1 VALTSYI
8 ESLRSKYSREDLNSL
23 PGDHD
28 LRFKIFSP
36 IFANLHE
43 NKIVYQER
51 FLALVRLENIDISSE
66 GFEATAVPYRLIERG
81 VPELD
86 SRFPDHK
93 WEFGA
98 TWSHMTLAGNSIRAP
113 YANWNAWCDPSLVKA
128 VEELMEEGNTQGAL
142 LLTANESLSQI
153 T

>member
-1 VALTSYI
+1 VAFTSYI
-8 ESLRSKYSREDLNSL
+8 ESLRSKYSREDLTLL

-43 NKIVYQER
+43 STIVYQER
-51 FLALVRLENIDISSE
+51 FLALVRLENIEITSE
-66 GFEATAVPYRLIERG
+66 GFQATAAPYRLIERG

-98 TWSHMTLAGNSIRAP
+98 TWSHMTLARNSIRAP
-113 YANWNAWCDPSLVKA
+113 YANWNAWCEPSLVRE
-128 VEELMEEGNTQGAL
+128 VEKLVEGGKMEEAL
-142 LLTANESLSQI
+142 LLRVKESLPEVP
-153 T
+153 